1 MTWAFLLN
9 DCKTLLKVTVKFCF
23 FQIKIMNMT
32 KIRGHSVVVAFLV
45 LENQQQVI
53 QVRNETFTED

>member
-1 MTWAFLLN
+1 MNWAHLLN
-9 DCKTLLKVTVKFCF
+9 DCKALLKVTIEFCF
-23 FQIKIMNMT
+23 FQIKIVNMT

-53 QVRNETFTED
+53 QVRNKIVTED